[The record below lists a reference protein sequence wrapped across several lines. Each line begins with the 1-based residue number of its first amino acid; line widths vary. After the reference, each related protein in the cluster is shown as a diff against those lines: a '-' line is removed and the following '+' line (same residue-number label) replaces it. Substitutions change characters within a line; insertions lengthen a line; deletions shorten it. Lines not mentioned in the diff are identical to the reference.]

1 MQPGRE
7 FPRQSFMHCAGTC
20 DTRHSRKGGRDHMH
34 GIMRLAPWA
43 GAGMARVAGT
53 VISDLKQGGLKAR
66 FQGLSHAVGALG
78 HKVFFR
84 VCDFFAKPL
93 SALRLGATT
102 PIKP

>member
-78 HKVFFR
+78 HKVFSVF
-84 VCDFFAKPL
+84 VTFLPSPYLPCDLARP
-93 SALRLGATT
+93 
-102 PIKP
+102 PP